1 MLETNIFTL
10 NTLYFDELRNGTEL
24 LYFFADNSK
33 NDGKKEPFK
42 MKNSS
47 AWSDPKPTSAAEE
60 DIKPSK
66 SHQGKANCDKRK
78 QIQGSS

>member
-10 NTLYFDELRNGTEL
+10 NTLSIDELRNGTDFF
-24 LYFFADNSK
+24 FFAENSK
-33 NDGKKEPFK
+33 NDDKRKSFK

-66 SHQGKANCDKRK
+66 SHQGKFNCDKRK
-78 QIQGSS
+78 